1 MATLTS
7 GNVRQS
13 AAVSRFSSGD
23 ESVAFGDFLRQARE
37 RRGLTLQQI
46 ARETKIPFRHLDAL
60 EHGNLSD
67 VPQGIYRRAE
77 IRAFAQ
83 SVGLD
88 QSVALAELERALQ
101 ASQPRKQTP
110 PSALRRPV
118 RHLNRG
124 LVAAF
129 IGLSALAASA
139 LSLWT
144 RGMSTSTE
152 PQPSVLIDTAASTSA
167 ASTSPASTSPA
178 STPATP
184 AVAEPAVDSPIPQ
197 AVVAV
202 EAPPAAIPSVEDGE
216 LTIVTEPAGARVTI
230 DGVGRGTTPLTVAH
244 LPFGLHRIRVTLD
257 GHLGEQ
263 RVSRIDATRPTETL
277 TISLTASQ

>member
-101 ASQPRKQTP
+101 ASHPRKQTQA
-110 PSALRRPV
+110 SALRRPV

-124 LVAAF
+124 LVAAI

-152 PQPSVLIDTAASTSA
+152 PQSSVRIDTAASAST
-167 ASTSPASTSPA
+167 ASTSPAA
-178 STPATP
+178 TPATP
-184 AVAEPAVDSPIPQ
+184 AVAEPAVDSPTPQ

-202 EAPPAAIPSVEDGE
+202 EAPLAAIPSVEDGE

-230 DGVGRGTTPLTVAH
+230 DGMGRGTTPLTVAH

-257 GHLGEQ
+257 GYVGEQ
-263 RVSRIDATRPTETL
+263 RVARIDATRPTETL
-277 TISLTASQ
+277 TISLNASQ

>member
-101 ASQPRKQTP
+101 ASHPRKQTQA
-110 PSALRRPV
+110 SALRRPV

-124 LVAAF
+124 LVAAI

-139 LSLWT
+139 FSLWT

-152 PQPSVLIDTAASTSA
+152 PQSSVRIDTAASASTASTSA
-167 ASTSPASTSPA
+167 AA
-178 STPATP
+178 TPATT
-184 AVAEPAVDSPIPQ
+184 AVAEPAVDSPTPQ

-202 EAPPAAIPSVEDGE
+202 EAPLAAIPSVEAGE

-230 DGVGRGTTPLTVAH
+230 DGMGRGTTPLTVASV
-244 LPFGLHRIRVTLD
+244 PFGLHRIRVTFD
-257 GHLGEQ
+257 GYVGQERTAQLG
-263 RVSRIDATRPTETL
+263 PTTPKVNVQ
-277 TISLTASQ
+277 ISLQAIPQ

>member
-101 ASQPRKQTP
+101 ASQPRKQTQ

-124 LVAAF
+124 LCRRHHRTVGA
-129 IGLSALAASA
+129 GSVSAL
-139 LSLWT
+139 L
-144 RGMSTSTE
+144 
-152 PQPSVLIDTAASTSA
+152 
-167 ASTSPASTSPA
+167 
-178 STPATP
+178 
-184 AVAEPAVDSPIPQ
+184 VD
-197 AVVAV
+197 
-202 EAPPAAIPSVEDGE
+202 
-216 LTIVTEPAGARVTI
+216 ARDVN
-230 DGVGRGTTPLTVAH
+230 VH
-244 LPFGLHRIRVTLD
+244 
-257 GHLGEQ
+257 
-263 RVSRIDATRPTETL
+263 
-277 TISLTASQ
+277 

>member
-7 GNVRQS
+7 SNVRQS

-101 ASQPRKQTP
+101 ASQPRKQTQ
-110 PSALRRPV
+110 PSALRRPGH
-118 RHLNRG
+118 HLNRG
-124 LVAAF
+124 LVAAI

-144 RGMSTSTE
+144 RGTSTSTE
-152 PQPSVLIDTAASTSA
+152 PQPSVRIDTAASASA
-167 ASTSPASTSPA
+167 APASPA

-202 EAPPAAIPSVEDGE
+202 EAPLAAIPSVEDGE

-230 DGVGRGTTPLTVAH
+230 DGMGRGTTPLTVAH

-263 RVSRIDATRPTETL
+263 RVARIDATRPTETL

>member
-101 ASQPRKQTP
+101 ASQPRKQTQ

-124 LVAAF
+124 VVAAI

-144 RGMSTSTE
+144 RGTSTLTE
-152 PQPSVLIDTAASTSA
+152 PQPSVRIDTAASASA
-167 ASTSPASTSPA
+167 TSTSPA
-178 STPATP
+178 STPVTP

-202 EAPPAAIPSVEDGE
+202 EAPLAALPSVEDGE

-230 DGVGRGTTPLTVAH
+230 DGMGRGTTPLTVAH

-263 RVSRIDATRPTETL
+263 RVARIDATRPTETL
-277 TISLTASQ
+277 TIALKASQ